1 MYQIQ
6 GPGLRPLT
14 TAHLAQTMTL
24 LNQPIGELYQQ
35 IQQELTNPAL
45 ELVEERR
52 CPTCHRA
59 LPVSNIC
66 PVCARPTS
74 QGIDGARCFYIAT
87 GGFSR
92 QFVRREPGLDGR

>member
-6 GPGLRPLT
+6 SPSLRPMT

-24 LNQPIGELYQQ
+24 LNQTIDELYQQ

-59 LPVSNIC
+59 LPGRGPAPERGPPLRRKNCKPHS
-66 PVCARPTS
+66 
-74 QGIDGARCFYIAT
+74 GAIH
-87 GGFSR
+87 S
-92 QFVRREPGLDGR
+92 P